1 MHICYLSSYFPTPC
15 GIASY
20 THYLGQAICSLNN
33 QNKVTVL
40 AEQSFKRAKDAS
52 FSVEGGF
59 NRDEDYSEDIIKGI
73 NKIAPDIVHIQH
85 EYGIFGYDNRFTNLL
100 NELRNRDIPSV
111 VTMHTVHSKLSFFT
125 GCTKSNMRRMLKKVD
140 IENYQYTIGNL
151 SDLIIV
157 HQENSIKNIL
167 VRQGVSSNNVLTL
180 PHGTKISTT
189 SNAEKAK
196 TMLGMAADTLLI
208 SGFGYFEPSKNF
220 HLLIEAFKNLKKH
233 ISGVKLWLGGYI
245 RYPST
250 EVLRYKSR
258 CLKIIKNYHLEQDV
272 IFNDAPLLED
282 KLECLIAASDV
293 TCFVYNEDTHTSSAA
308 LHLAMGQGK
317 ALIASRISKFNELSE
332 VSDEILINPN
342 SVRELTA
349 LLKRLLLDKHF
360 SNYIQNKVKLYAEK
374 TAWHTVAL
382 QHEQTYRQLIA

>member
-1 MHICYLSSYFPTPC
+1 MHICYLSSYFPKSC

-20 THYLGQAICSLNN
+20 THYLGQAVCSVNN

-40 AEQSFKRAKDAS
+40 AEQSFKSAMHSS

-59 NRDEDYSEDIIKGI
+59 NRDEDYSKDIIGSI

-100 NELRNRDIPSV
+100 KELRNLDIPAV

-125 GCTKSNMRRMLKKVD
+125 GCTKPQTRRLLKKVD

-189 SNAEKAK
+189 KNAEEAKA
-196 TMLGMAADTLLI
+196 MFGIGAGTLLI
-208 SGFGYFEPSKNF
+208 SSFGYFEPSKNF
-220 HLLIEAFKNLKKH
+220 HLLIEAFKKLKKH
-233 ISGVKLWLGGYI
+233 VAGVKLWLGGYI
-245 RYPST
+245 RYQSA
-250 EVLRYKSR
+250 EALRYKSR
-258 CLKIIKNYHLEQDV
+258 CLNIIKNYQLEQDV
-272 IFNDAPLLED
+272 IFSNEPLPED

-293 TCFVYNEDTHTSSAA
+293 TCFVYNEDTHSSSGA

-332 VSDEILINPN
+332 VSDEILINPT

-349 LLKRLLLDKHF
+349 LLKRLLLDKQF
-360 SNYIQNKVKLYAEK
+360 TNYIQNKVKLYAEK
-374 TAWHTVAL
+374 TAWDAVAQ
-382 QHEQTYRQLIA
+382 QHEQTYRHLIA